1 MASNHNDT
9 HKRKRKTLEFR
20 CPTCGDIP
28 LFACTSCGKE
38 PHFIVCPVCGAGQLS
53 PTYSPLSPSNS
64 SGDESIKTI
73 ALEDLEPNNGAQ
85 QPMLA
90 AASADQ
96 VMAAPLQQQRDQ
108 PAALLQQQPPANHND
123 THKRERK
130 THEFRCPNFIDKSA
144 QQPIPAAASA
154 GQVMA
159 APLQHQQMN
168 QPLALFQQPPA
179 NQTDDVS
186 LFEKTA
192 RIKKELS
199 LNIPDG
205 NAAEII
211 YEATRQVQL
220 PQVQRRVTTTEPVFT
235 LHQRAD
241 FILDKIGA
249 HAPQQDQRERQTLFM
264 KAQLIS
270 NQLSLQLRGSV
281 CDIIHDGMNKVGPP
295 FNKQDILNWHQHA
308 DTVLRII
315 GSHAPREHQ
324 E

>member
-1 MASNHNDT
+1 MNNKRIITRYKIKKCNYYYFFNTYSIFRVCLFVCVCVCVCVCVLVFAYSTSLALSFSNQMASNHNDT

-20 CPTCGDIP
+20 CPNCGDIP

-38 PHFIVCPVCGAGQLS
+38 PHFIVCPVCAAGQLS

-64 SGDESIKTI
+64 SADDSIKTI
-73 ALEDLEPNNGAQ
+73 ALEDLEPDNGAQ
-85 QPMLA
+85 QPILA
-90 AASADQ
+90 SASADQ
-96 VMAAPLQQQRDQ
+96 VMAAPLQQQQMNQ
-108 PAALLQQQPPANHND
+108 PAALL
-123 THKRERK
+123 
-130 THEFRCPNFIDKSA
+130 
-144 QQPIPAAASA
+144 
-154 GQVMA
+154 
-159 APLQHQQMN
+159 
-168 QPLALFQQPPA
+168 QQPPA

-199 LNIPDG
+199 LNIQDG

-270 NQLSLQLRGSV
+270 DQLNLQLRGSV

-308 DTVLRII
+308 DTVLRIV